1 MRNGEIWQ
9 LADARGVGGIERHV
23 VELVDALRAHGLAS
37 RAVVYAPYRPSE
49 YLDLLQASATPRL
62 ELSGSASGLLRALR
76 AHRPAL
82 LHTHGYKAGIVG
94 RLCARLLGVP
104 VVSTFHAGERA
115 PFPVGLYQAVDG
127 LTARLGQR
135 VSVSAAIAARLPW
148 RSSVIGNFVAPSRD
162 AVAVLPRRVAFVGRL
177 SPEKAPDLFCEIA
190 RRVGAGVQW
199 DVYGDGPMRPAL
211 ERTAPPFVRFHG
223 FAADM
228 TRTWR
233 DVGLLLMPSR
243 AEGLPMAALEA
254 MARGIPVAAS
264 AVGALP
270 ELLAPAGGAWTF
282 GVGDIDAAVAA
293 VETWR
298 GLAGAPLDQLRGELV
313 DVVCRRYSP
322 AAVLPRLLAVYRAA
336 GLRSSAVEGGVLQ
349 PAGSSSRMVQ
359 SSASSGA
366 G

>member
-1 MRNGEIWQ
+1 MTQGEIWQ

-23 VELVDALRAHGLAS
+23 VELVGALGAHGIAS

-49 YLDLLQASATPRL
+49 YLDLLQASGTPRL
-62 ELSGSASGLLRALR
+62 ELDGNVGGLLRALG

-82 LHTHGYKAGIVG
+82 LHTHGYKAGIIG
-94 RLCARLLGVP
+94 RLCARLLRVP

-115 PFPVGLYQAVDG
+115 PWPVGLYQSIDAATAG
-127 LTARLGQR
+127 LGER
-135 VSVSAAIAARLPW
+135 VSVSEAIAARLPW
-148 RSSVIGNFVAPSRD
+148 RSHVIGNFVAPSRE
-162 AVAVLPRRVAFVGRL
+162 AVATLPRRVAFVGRL

-190 RRVGAGVQW
+190 RRVGPGVQW
-199 DVYGDGPMRPAL
+199 DIYGDGPMRTAL
-211 ERTAPPFVRFHG
+211 ELVAPSFVRFHG

-228 TRTWR
+228 NRVWPEI
-233 DVGLLLMPSR
+233 GLLLMPSL

-270 ELLAPAGGAWTF
+270 DLLAPVRGDWTF
-282 GVGDIDAAVAA
+282 PVGDIDAAVHA
-293 VETWR
+293 VEAWC
-298 GLAGAPLDQLRGELV
+298 ALDAVPRSAALEQLRGELV
-313 DVVCRRYSP
+313 DVVCRDYSP
-322 AAVLPRLLAVYRAA
+322 AAILPRLLSVYRAA
-336 GLRSSAVEGGVLQ
+336 GLQA
-349 PAGSSSRMVQ
+349 AGSSSRMVQ

>member
-1 MRNGEIWQ
+1 MNHGEIWQ

-23 VELVDALRAHGLAS
+23 VELVGALEAHGIAS

-49 YLDLLQASATPRL
+49 YLDLLQASGTPRL
-62 ELSGSASGLLRALR
+62 ELDGRVGGLVRALA

-94 RLCARLLGVP
+94 RLCARLAGVP

-115 PFPVGLYQAVDG
+115 PWPVGFYQAIDAA
-127 LTARLGQR
+127 TAGLGQR
-135 VSVSAAIAARLPW
+135 ISVSAAIAARLPW
-148 RSSVIGNFVAPSRD
+148 SSQVIGNFVAPSRE

-190 RRVGAGVQW
+190 RRVGPSVQW
-199 DVYGDGPMRPAL
+199 DIYGDGPMRTAL
-211 ERTAPPFVRFHG
+211 ELVAPSFVRFHG

-228 TRTWR
+228 NRVWPQ
-233 DVGLLLMPSR
+233 VGLLLMPSH

-270 ELLAPAGGAWTF
+270 ELLSPVGGAWTF
-282 GVGDIDAAVAA
+282 PVADLDAAVRA

-298 GLAGAPLDQLRGELV
+298 DLDGAPLERLRGELV
-313 DVVCRRYSP
+313 DVVCRTYSP
-322 AAVLPRLLAVYRAA
+322 AAVLPRVLSVYRAA
-336 GLRSSAVEGGVLQ
+336 GLQA
-349 PAGSSSRMVQ
+349 AGWSSRMVQ

>member
-1 MRNGEIWQ
+1 MMNGEIWQ

-23 VELVDALRAHGLAS
+23 VELVDALTGHGIPS

-49 YLDLLQASATPRL
+49 YRDLLQASGTPSL
-62 ELSGSASGLLRALR
+62 ELDGSAPGLLRALF

-94 RLCARLLGVP
+94 RLCARLAGVP

-115 PFPVGLYQAVDG
+115 PFPVGAYQAIDG
-127 LTARLGQR
+127 ATAILGQR
-135 VSVSAAIAARLPW
+135 VSVSSAIAARLPW
-148 RSSVIGNFVAPSRD
+148 RSEVIGNFVAPSRD

-190 RRVGAGVQW
+190 RRVGPSVQW
-199 DVYGDGPMRPAL
+199 DIYGDGPMRTAL
-211 ERTAPPFVRFHG
+211 ELVAPPFVHFHG

-228 TRTWR
+228 NRTWR
-233 DVGLLLMPSR
+233 DIGLLLMPSL

-254 MARGIPVAAS
+254 MSRGIPVAAS

-270 ELLAPAGGAWTF
+270 ELLAPVGGSWTF
-282 GVGDIDAAVAA
+282 GVGDIDAAVRA
-293 VETWR
+293 VDTWR
-298 GLAGAPLDQLRGELV
+298 GLDGAPLEQLRSELV
-313 DVVCRRYSP
+313 DVVCRHYSP
-322 AAVLPRLLAVYRAA
+322 AAVLPRLLSVYRAA
-336 GLRSSAVEGGVLQ
+336 GLRPALLQ
-349 PAGSSSRMVQ
+349 ADGSSSRMVQ